1 VDRSRLSRRSW
12 NLEVEGVMRSVLAVT
27 SFGAALAIAGSAL
40 AQDPEGILVYSAQH
54 ASLTEEWAQAFTA
67 ETGIPVT
74 IRQGTDM
81 QMANQI
87 VQEGANSPADL
98 FLTENSPAMMMVDNA
113 GLFAPVDP
121 ETLAQVPE
129 AYRPAG
135 GMWTGIAARTTV
147 FVYNTDAL
155 SPEELPASMVDLMD
169 PGWAGRWGAA
179 PAGADFQ
186 AIVGALLLLEGEDV
200 TADWLDALREGAE
213 RYRGNSEAM
222 RAVNVGEIDGA
233 IIYQYYWFG
242 DQARTGENS
251 NNTALHYFRN
261 EDSGAF
267 ISVSGGGVLASSA
280 NVEEAQAFLK
290 WITGPA
296 GQTIL
301 RDGNSF
307 EYPIGSDVAPHPD
320 LPPLDTL
327 DAPVVDPSNMDA
339 RTVVELMA
347 AAGLL

>member
-1 VDRSRLSRRSW
+1 
-12 NLEVEGVMRSVLAVT
+12 MRSIFAVMAV
-27 SFGAALAIAGSAL
+27 GAVAVGFAGPAM
-40 AQDPEGILVYSAQH
+40 AQDPDGILVYSAQH
-54 ASLTEEWAQAFTA
+54 ASLTREWAEAFTA

-87 VQEGANSPADL
+87 VQEGVNSPADL
-98 FLTENSPAMMMVDNA
+98 FLTENSPAMMMVDQA

-121 ETLAQVPE
+121 ETLAQIPE
-129 AYRPAG
+129 AYRPASG
-135 GMWTGIAARTTV
+135 NWTGIAARTTV
-147 FVYNTDAL
+147 FVYNTNLLA
-155 SPEELPASMVDLMD
+155 EEDLPVSMVDLMD
-169 PGWAGRWGAA
+169 PSWAGRWGAA

-186 AIVGALLLLEGEDV
+186 AIVGALLLIEGEDL
-200 TADWLDALREGAE
+200 TADWLHALREGAE

-222 RAVNVGEIDGA
+222 RAVNIGEIDGA
-233 IIYQYYWFG
+233 VIYHYYWFG

-251 NNTALHYFRN
+251 NNTRLHYFGAQ
-261 EDSGAF
+261 DAGAF
-267 ISVSGGGVLASSA
+267 VSISGGGVIASSG
-280 NVEEAQAFLK
+280 NLDQAQAFLK
-290 WITGPA
+290 WITGPT

-301 RDGNSF
+301 RDGTSY
-307 EYPIGSDVAPHPD
+307 EYAIGSGIAANPM

-339 RTVVELMA
+339 RSVVELMA

>member
-1 VDRSRLSRRSW
+1 
-12 NLEVEGVMRSVLAVT
+12 MRSVFAVA
-27 SFGAALAIAGSAL
+27 SFGVALAIAGSAM

-54 ASLTEEWAQAFTA
+54 ASLTQEWADAFTA

-98 FLTENSPAMMMVDNA
+98 FLTENSPAMMLVDSA
-113 GLFAPVDP
+113 GLFAPVSA

-129 AYRPAG
+129 AYRPSSG
-135 GMWTGIAARTTV
+135 NWTGIAARTTV
-147 FVYNTDAL
+147 FVYNTEAL

-169 PGWAGRWGAA
+169 PSWAGRWGAA
-179 PAGADFQ
+179 PAGPDFQ

-233 IIYQYYWFG
+233 VIYHYYWFG

-267 ISVSGGGVLASSA
+267 VSVSGGGVLASSA
-280 NVEEAQAFLK
+280 NLDQAQAFLT
-290 WITGPA
+290 WITGPT
-296 GQTIL
+296 GQAIL

-307 EYPIGSDVAPHPD
+307 EYPVGSGVEPNPD

-327 DAPVVDPSNMDA
+327 DAPVVDPSQMEA